1 VVWWEELSVVVQIA
15 VVAPICI
22 IGMSLIH
29 IWLFVPNIST
39 GRAIGYGF
47 FWGAMLTFALVG
59 ATRAERARRLHAQ
72 AASEKAK
79 AKTDAAQA
87 TSATD
92 PTPKADAGVRDQ
104 DPPAA

>member
-1 VVWWEELSVVVQIA
+1 MVWWEELSVVVQIA

-39 GRAIGYGF
+39 GRAIGYGI

-59 ATRAERARRLHAQ
+59 ATRAERARRLHQQ
-72 AASEKAK
+72 AAAEAARLKAE
-79 AKTDAAQA
+79 AARTASAPGA
-87 TSATD
+87 TA
-92 PTPKADAGVRDQ
+92 KADAGVRDQ
-104 DPPAA
+104 HPPAA

>member
-1 VVWWEELSVVVQIA
+1 VDSTPQKRPRIVVWWEDLSVVVQIA

-29 IWLFVPNIST
+29 IWLFVPNISV

-47 FWGAMLTFALVG
+47 FWGGMLTFALVG

-72 AASEKAK
+72 AAAQKANDK
-79 AKTDAAQA
+79 
-87 TSATD
+87 
-92 PTPKADAGVRDQ
+92 RN
-104 DPPAA
+104 PPGS